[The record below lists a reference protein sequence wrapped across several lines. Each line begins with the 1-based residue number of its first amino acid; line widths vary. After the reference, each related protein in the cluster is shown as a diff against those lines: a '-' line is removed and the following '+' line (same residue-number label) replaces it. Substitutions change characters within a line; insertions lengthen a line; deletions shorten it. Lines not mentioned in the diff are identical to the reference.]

1 MFTDPSALAVDPRT
15 PLAALIEAEEEQA
28 GETLDL
34 AGIAAIPP
42 DALAIMLRF
51 LLPDGRPTSTPYWQQ
66 ASRRLAALAHA
77 IGVREI
83 REHPLASL
91 APALG
96 CSRALLSLLACEL
109 RDFADLDHRAGRSD
123 EARKTYSTR
132 ARQVWNHRAM
142 VKREKSKTSL

>member
-51 LLPDGRPTSTPYWQQ
+51 LLPDGRPTSTTGPG
-66 ASRRLAALAHA
+66 AA
-77 IGVREI
+77 
-83 REHPLASL
+83 PQ
-91 APALG
+91 
-96 CSRALLSLLACEL
+96 
-109 RDFADLDHRAGRSD
+109 AGRFTAKEQSKCGIEEGLPSASEGRHLFEFFFQAGLSD
-123 EARKTYSTR
+123 CHHSSECC
-132 ARQVWNHRAM
+132 
-142 VKREKSKTSL
+142 LI

>member
-28 GETLDL
+28 GETLAL

-51 LLPDGRPTSTPYWQQ
+51 LLPDGRPTSTTYWQQ

>member
-51 LLPDGRPTSTPYWQQ
+51 LLPDGRPTSTTYWQQ
-66 ASRRLAALAHA
+66 ASRRLEALAHA

-109 RDFADLDHRAGRSD
+109 RDFAHLDNRAGRSATSRD
-123 EARKTYSTR
+123 VYSER
-132 ARQVWNHRAM
+132 AKQVWNRRGTA
-142 VKREKSKTSL
+142 KRERGKASL

>member
-1 MFTDPSALAVDPRT
+1 MFTDPSALAVHPRT

-51 LLPDGRPTSTPYWQQ
+51 LLPDGRPTSTTYWQQ